1 MARYLVYY
9 EVKLYIEQMNINKIK
24 YTTVIAL
31 IVASAGD
38 AGAQQVWSVDSC
50 MEYAVEH
57 NRTVRQRVYEVDNYK
72 IDRLTA
78 IGNFLP
84 GISASS
90 SLQYNWGRS
99 IDPETNTYNSIST
112 FNNSYTLQASL
123 TVFNGGNI
131 INPLRKSKAAQ
142 LMGKAALQEERD
154 NTALETFQAYIDA
167 LYYYGSVRL
176 AREKLAES
184 SELLRL
190 TRRQE
195 ELGLKGMA
203 DVAQVEAQYASDD
216 YTLTNQTNLYESAML
231 TLKQQM
237 NYPIDAPLQLDT
249 VLLDMP
255 AVDLAMLPGDTQ
267 QEVISTALMSSP
279 TLLRSHY
286 NSEVSRFE
294 MKQSW
299 ANVLPTISVYAG
311 INSSYYKELG
321 ANKYADYWTQ
331 MKNNFGQYVGMS
343 ISIPLFSG
351 FERVNSVRKARNS
364 YRIAM
369 EQHEAQKEE
378 LQKLVAQAVLD
389 RNGFLKESI
398 QMEKKVQSDAVAYDV
413 TRLKFEEGL
422 MTSLDVQTSASTLL
436 ESRVGLLR
444 SKLSYVLKC
453 RLVDYYKGNE
463 IIKSNNGYTD

>member
-1 MARYLVYY
+1 
-9 EVKLYIEQMNINKIK
+9 MNINKIK

-131 INPLRKSKAAQ
+131 INQLRKSKAAQ

-413 TRLKFEEGL
+413 TRRKFEEGL

-463 IIKSNNGYTD
+463 IIKSNNGYTY

>member
-131 INPLRKSKAAQ
+131 INQLRKSKAAQ

>member
-1 MARYLVYY
+1 
-9 EVKLYIEQMNINKIK
+9 MNINKIK

-38 AGAQQVWSVDSC
+38 AGAQQGRSVDSC

-131 INPLRKSKAAQ
+131 INQLRKSKAAQ

-413 TRLKFEEGL
+413 TRRKFEEGL

-444 SKLSYVLKC
+444 SKLSFVLKC
-453 RLVDYYKGNE
+453 RLVDYYKGKE
-463 IIKSNNGYTD
+463 IIKKNNGYTD

>member
-1 MARYLVYY
+1 
-9 EVKLYIEQMNINKIK
+9 MNINKIK

-38 AGAQQVWSVDSC
+38 ARAQQVWSVDSC

-131 INPLRKSKAAQ
+131 INQLRKSKAAQ

-267 QEVISTALMSSP
+267 QEVISTALMSNP

-294 MKQSW
+294 MKKSW

-413 TRLKFEEGL
+413 TRRKFEEGL

-444 SKLSYVLKC
+444 SKLSFVLKC
-453 RLVDYYKGNE
+453 RLVDYYKGKE
-463 IIKSNNGYTD
+463 IIKKNNGYTD

>member
-1 MARYLVYY
+1 MVYY

-57 NRTVRQRVYEVDNYK
+57 NRTVRQLVYEVDNYK

-131 INPLRKSKAAQ
+131 INQLRKSKAAQ

-413 TRLKFEEGL
+413 TRRKFEEGL

>member
-131 INPLRKSKAAQ
+131 INQLRKSKAAQ

-413 TRLKFEEGL
+413 TRRKFEEGL

-444 SKLSYVLKC
+444 SKLSFVLKC
-453 RLVDYYKGNE
+453 RLVDYYKGKE
-463 IIKSNNGYTD
+463 IIKKNNGYTD

>member
-1 MARYLVYY
+1 MDLT
-9 EVKLYIEQMNINKIK
+9 KIG
-24 YTTVIAL
+24 YVIM
-31 IVASAGD
+31 IASLTASDGG
-38 AGAQQVWSVDSC
+38 AVAQQVWSVDSC

-57 NRTVRQRVYEVDNYK
+57 NRTVRQRVYEADNYK

-84 GISASS
+84 GINASS

-112 FNNSYTLQASL
+112 FNNSYSLEMSL
-123 TVFNGGNI
+123 TVFSGGSIVN
-131 INPLRKSKAAQ
+131 NLRQSKAAQ
-142 LMGKAALQEERD
+142 LMGKAALQVARD

-176 AREKLAES
+176 AREKVAES
-184 SELLRL
+184 GELLRL
-190 TRRQE
+190 TQRQE
-195 ELGLKGMA
+195 ELGLKGLA
-203 DVAQVEAQYASDD
+203 DVAQIEAQHATDD

-231 TLKQQM
+231 TLKQKM
-237 NYPIDAPLQLDT
+237 NYPMDKPLQLDT
-249 VLLDMP
+249 TLLDKQ

-267 QEVISTALMSSP
+267 QEVLSTALMSNP
-279 TLLRSHY
+279 TLLQSHY
-286 NSEVSRFE
+286 SSEVSRFD
-294 MKQSW
+294 MKKSW
-299 ANVLPTISVYAG
+299 ANVMPTISVYAG
-311 INSSYYKELG
+311 ISSSYYKELG
-321 ANKYADYWTQ
+321 AHTYADYWTQ

-364 YRIAM
+364 YRIAQ
-369 EQHEAQKEE
+369 EQYEAQKEE

-398 QMEKKVQSDAVAYDV
+398 QMEKKVKSDAVAYAV
-413 TRLKFEEGL
+413 TRRKFEEGL

-444 SKLSYVLKC
+444 SKLSFVLKC
-453 RLVDYYKGNE
+453 RLVDYYKGKE
-463 IIKSNNGYTD
+463 IIKKNNGYTD

>member
-1 MARYLVYY
+1 MDLT
-9 EVKLYIEQMNINKIK
+9 KIG
-24 YTTVIAL
+24 YVIM
-31 IVASAGD
+31 IASLTASDGG
-38 AGAQQVWSVDSC
+38 AVAQQVWSVDSC

-57 NRTVRQRVYEVDNYK
+57 NRTVRQRVYEADNYK

-84 GISASS
+84 GINASS

-131 INPLRKSKAAQ
+131 INQLRKSKAAQ

-267 QEVISTALMSSP
+267 QEVISTALMSNP

-351 FERVNSVRKARNS
+351 FERVNSVRKACNS

-413 TRLKFEEGL
+413 TRRKFEEGL

>member
-131 INPLRKSKAAQ
+131 INQLRKSKAAQ

-413 TRLKFEEGL
+413 TRRKFEEGL

-463 IIKSNNGYTD
+463 IIKSNNGYTY

>member
-1 MARYLVYY
+1 
-9 EVKLYIEQMNINKIK
+9 MNINKIK

-131 INPLRKSKAAQ
+131 INQLRKSKAAQ

-413 TRLKFEEGL
+413 TRRKFEEGL

-444 SKLSYVLKC
+444 SKLSFVLKC
-453 RLVDYYKGNE
+453 RLVDYYKGKE
-463 IIKSNNGYTD
+463 IIKKNNGYTD

>member
-38 AGAQQVWSVDSC
+38 ARAQQVWSVDSC

-131 INPLRKSKAAQ
+131 INQLRKSKAAQ

-267 QEVISTALMSSP
+267 QEVISTALMSNP

-294 MKQSW
+294 MKKSW

-398 QMEKKVQSDAVAYDV
+398 QMEKKVQSDAVAYAV
-413 TRLKFEEGL
+413 TRRKFEEGL

-444 SKLSYVLKC
+444 SKLSFVLKC
-453 RLVDYYKGNE
+453 RLVDYYKGKE
-463 IIKSNNGYTD
+463 IIKKNNGYTD

>member
-1 MARYLVYY
+1 
-9 EVKLYIEQMNINKIK
+9 MNINKIK

-131 INPLRKSKAAQ
+131 INQLRKSKAAQ

-413 TRLKFEEGL
+413 TRRKFEEGL

>member
-1 MARYLVYY
+1 
-9 EVKLYIEQMNINKIK
+9 MNINKIK

-131 INPLRKSKAAQ
+131 INQLRKSKAAQ

-321 ANKYADYWTQ
+321 ANTYADYWTQ

-398 QMEKKVQSDAVAYDV
+398 QMEKKVKSDAVAYAV
-413 TRLKFEEGL
+413 TRRKFEEGL
-422 MTSLDVQTSASTLL
+422 MTSLDVQTSALTLL
-436 ESRVGLLR
+436 DSRVGLLR
-444 SKLSYVLKC
+444 SKLSFVLKC
-453 RLVDYYKGNE
+453 RLVDYYKGKE
-463 IIKSNNGYTD
+463 IIKKNNGYTD